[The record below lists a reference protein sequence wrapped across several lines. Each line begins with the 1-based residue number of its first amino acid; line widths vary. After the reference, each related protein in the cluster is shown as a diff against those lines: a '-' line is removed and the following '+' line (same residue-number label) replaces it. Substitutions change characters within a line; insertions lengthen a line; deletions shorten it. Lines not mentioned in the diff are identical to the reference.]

1 MWGVFNYRPALRLRI
16 DEKIAIATR
25 HNNDD
30 LVAETWLVI
39 SANLPKRGAA
49 ASTMMVADV
58 VRADDLNTLCHAQLA
73 GSKFECALLVLH
85 LDRKVLGWDR
95 VGRWRVIADPEGP
108 ARAQQRE
115 RRNHLVFNQI
125 PADFR
130 RRRQ

>member
-16 DEKIAIATR
+16 DEKIAIAAR

-39 SANLPKRGAA
+39 SANLPKWGAA

-73 GSKFECALLVLH
+73 GSKFESALLVLH
-85 LDRKVLGWDR
+85 LDRKVFGWDR

-108 ARAQQRE
+108 ARA
-115 RRNHLVFNQI
+115 
-125 PADFR
+125 
-130 RRRQ
+130 